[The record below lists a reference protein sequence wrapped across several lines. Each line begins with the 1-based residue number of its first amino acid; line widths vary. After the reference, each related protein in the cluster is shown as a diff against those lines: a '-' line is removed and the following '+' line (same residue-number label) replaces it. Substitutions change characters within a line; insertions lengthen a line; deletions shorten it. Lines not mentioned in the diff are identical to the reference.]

1 MLKTPYQDTPDL
13 RQAIINACKEMNSR
27 GINQGTSG
35 NISARAGDRMIITP
49 SGVPYDR
56 MTPEMLA
63 SIPLDG
69 DGGFDGPLPPS
80 TEWQFHLALLRAKP
94 DMHAV
99 VHAHPVHC
107 TALAINRMEIPSC
120 HYMIALFG
128 GDTVPLAGYALFGS
142 DELAR
147 EVTDVMKDRQGC
159 LMANHGAVAHGG
171 SLEQALERALLLEWL
186 CALHHRASALGP
198 VRTLTEEQQ
207 HEVVLAALARNY
219 GNQG

>member
-1 MLKTPYQDTPDL
+1 
-13 RQAIINACKEMNSR
+13 MNRR

-35 NISARAGDRMIITP
+35 NISVRAGDRMIITP

-63 SIPLDG
+63 SIPLVG
-69 DGGFDGPLPPS
+69 DGAYDGPLPPS

-94 DMHAV
+94 EMHAV

-107 TALAINRMEIPSC
+107 TALAINRMEIPAC

-142 DELAR
+142 EELAR
-147 EVTDVMKDRQGC
+147 DVTRAMADRHGC
-159 LMANHGAVAHGG
+159 LMANHGAVVVGET
-171 SLEQALERALLLEWL
+171 LEKGLWRMEELE
-186 CALHHRASALGP
+186 
-198 VRTLTEEQQ
+198 
-207 HEVVLAALARNY
+207 VLAHAYILGRAIGTPHILSGEEIGAVLGAVKNY
-219 GNQG
+219 GMKPGT